1 MLPTQFWS
9 DTTWPESQRTAL
21 SKVMTASSSKDE
33 TALDHSFERLV
44 ALLRDVRDFD
54 LSRLA
59 AGPLRAHR

>member
-9 DTTWPESQRTAL
+9 DTTWPESQRTAV

-44 ALLRDVRDFD
+44 PLLRDVRDFD
-54 LSRLA
+54 SRA
-59 AGPLRAHR
+59 SPPGPLRAHR